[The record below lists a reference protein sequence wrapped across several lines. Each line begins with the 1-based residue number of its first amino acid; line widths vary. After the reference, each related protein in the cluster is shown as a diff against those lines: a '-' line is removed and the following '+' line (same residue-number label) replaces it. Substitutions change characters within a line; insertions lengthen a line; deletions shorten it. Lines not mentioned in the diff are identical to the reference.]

1 MTGVVI
7 VIYLYF
13 QFHYALASSNVLKT
27 IGRERQ
33 TFSTAACLLC
43 ATSFLRH
50 PVSSRDIEEN

>member
-13 QFHYALASSNVLKT
+13 QFHYSLASSNVLKA

-33 TFSTAACLLC
+33 TFSTVTRLLR

-50 PVSSRDIEEN
+50 PVSSRDIDEN